1 MQIMNITT
9 LIVALLF
16 FWTGFVCAISFME
29 AWLKFRVKGVTL
41 AIGLSIGKKV
51 FTALNLMEWGF
62 LLLYA
67 ALFVSVRSYRFEVL
81 TYLFVSIL
89 LILVIQT
96 FFLLPRLNKR
106 VHLIVEGTSVEK
118 SFLHVYYVSLE
129 LLKVILLTILGFYW
143 MGNL

>member
-1 MQIMNITT
+1 MNFTT

-51 FTALNLMEWGF
+51 FTALNLMEWAF

-89 LILVIQT
+89 LILVMQT

-143 MGNL
+143 MANL